1 MTQKED
7 FMKLVT
13 VLRAAY
19 NSDKFM
25 PDRQSAMVW
34 YEMLKDIDYPVLMQG
49 CYKLIQ
55 SSPYPPTIADI
66 RASCASITAE
76 PDRLSDLEAWAM
88 VRKALSNGTYGAE
101 QEYAKLPPLVQR
113 AVGTPAVIR
122 EMAQADMESVATVF
136 QSQFLKAYRAERER
150 ASDLAKL
157 SPKIRTLLEGTAA
170 TMIEGGKNEHQS

>member
-1 MTQKED
+1 MTQKDD
-7 FMKLVT
+7 FMKLAT

-19 NSDKFM
+19 NSDKLM

-66 RASCASITAE
+66 RASCASLQAVE
-76 PDRLSDLEAWAM
+76 RLSDLEAWAM
-88 VRKALSNGTYGAE
+88 VRKALSNGVYGAE
-101 QEYAKLPPLVQR
+101 AEYNKLPPLVQK
-113 AVGTPAVIR
+113 AVGTPANIR

-136 QSQFLKAYRAERER
+136 QSQFLRAYRAEAQR
-150 ASDLAKL
+150 AADMAKL

-170 TMIEGGKNEHQS
+170 TMIEGGKE

>member
-1 MTQKED
+1 MTAKED
-7 FMKLVT
+7 FMKLVA

-25 PDRQSAMVW
+25 PDKQSALVW

-66 RASCASITAE
+66 RASCASLQAVE
-76 PDRLSDLEAWAM
+76 RLSDLEAWAM

-136 QSQFLKAYRAERER
+136 QSQFLRAYRAEVQR
-150 ASDLAKL
+150 AVDMAKL

>member
-1 MTQKED
+1 MTQKDD

-19 NSDKFM
+19 NSEKFM

-66 RASCASITAE
+66 RASCASLQAVE
-76 PDRLSDLEAWAM
+76 RLSDLEAWAM
-88 VRKALSNGTYGAE
+88 VRKALSNGVYGAE
-101 QEYAKLPPLVQR
+101 AEYNKLPPLVQE
-113 AVGTPAVIR
+113 AVGTPANIR

-136 QSQFLKAYRAERER
+136 QSQFLRAYRAEVQR
-150 ASDLAKL
+150 ATDMAKL

-170 TMIEGGKNEHQS
+170 TMIEGGKNEYQS

>member
-1 MTQKED
+1 MTAKED

-34 YEMLKDIDYPVLMQG
+34 YEMLKDIEYPILMQG

-66 RASCASITAE
+66 RASCASLQAE
-76 PDRLSDLEAWAM
+76 AQLPDLEAWAM
-88 VRKALSNGTYGAE
+88 VRKALSNGVYGAE
-101 QEYAKLPPLVQR
+101 EEYAKLPPLVQK
-113 AVGTPAVIR
+113 AVGTPANIR

-136 QSQFLKAYRAERER
+136 QSQFLRAYRAEVQR
-150 ASDLAKL
+150 AADMAKL

-170 TMIEGGKNEHQS
+170 TMIEGGKTE

>member
-1 MTQKED
+1 MTARED

-19 NSDKFM
+19 SSEKFM
-25 PDRQSAMVW
+25 PDKQSALVW

-66 RASCASITAE
+66 RASCASLTAE
-76 PDRLSDLEAWAM
+76 PQRLTDLEAWAL

-101 QEYAKLPPLVQR
+101 QEYAKLPPLVQK
-113 AVGTPAVIR
+113 AVGSPANIR

-136 QSQFLKAYRAERER
+136 QSQFLRAYRAEVQRQ
-150 ASDLAKL
+150 ADMAKL
-157 SPKIRTLLEGTAA
+157 SPKIRTLLEGTTAK
-170 TMIEGGKNEHQS
+170 MIEGETA

>member
-1 MTQKED
+1 MTERED

-19 NSDKFM
+19 SSEKFM
-25 PDRQSAMVW
+25 PDKQSALVW

-66 RASCASITAE
+66 RASCASLQTVE
-76 PDRLSDLEAWAM
+76 RLTDLEAWAL

-101 QEYAKLPPLVQR
+101 QEFAKLPPLVQK
-113 AVGTPAVIR
+113 AVGSPANIR
-122 EMAQADMESVATVF
+122 EMAQADLDSVATVF
-136 QSQFLKAYRAERER
+136 QSQFLRAYRAETQR
-150 ASDLAKL
+150 AEDMAKL
-157 SPKIRTLLEGTAA
+157 SPKIRTLLEGITQ
-170 TMIEGGKNEHQS
+170 TMIEGEKE

>member
-1 MTQKED
+1 MTERED

-19 NSDKFM
+19 SSEKFM
-25 PDRQSAMVW
+25 PDKQSALVW
-34 YEMLKDIDYPVLMQG
+34 YEMLKDIDYQTLMQG

-66 RASCASITAE
+66 RASCTSLQTVE
-76 PDRLSDLEAWAM
+76 RLTDLEAWAL

-101 QEYAKLPPLVQR
+101 QEFAKLPPLVQK
-113 AVGTPAVIR
+113 AVGSPANIR

-136 QSQFLKAYRAERER
+136 QSQFLRAYRTETQR
-150 ASDLAKL
+150 AADLAKL
-157 SPKIRTLLEGTAA
+157 SPPIRNLITHTTA
-170 TMIEGGKNEHQS
+170 TMIEGRTE

>member
-1 MTQKED
+1 MTGKED

-19 NSDKFM
+19 NSEKFM
-25 PDRQSAMVW
+25 PDRESALVW

-66 RASCASITAE
+66 RASCASLQTVE
-76 PDRLSDLEAWAM
+76 RLTDLEAWAL

-101 QEYAKLPPLVQR
+101 AEYEKLPPLVQK
-113 AVGTPAVIR
+113 AVGSPANIR
-122 EMAQADMESVATVF
+122 EMARADLDSVATVF
-136 QSQFLKAYRAERER
+136 QSQFLRAYRAETQR
-150 ASDLAKL
+150 AADMAKL
-157 SPKIRTLLEGTAA
+157 SPKIRTLLEGT
-170 TMIEGGKNEHQS
+170 TQNMIEGGIA

>member
-1 MTQKED
+1 MTERED

-19 NSDKFM
+19 NSEKFM
-25 PDRQSAMVW
+25 PDKQSALVW

-66 RASCASITAE
+66 RASCASLQAVE
-76 PDRLSDLEAWAM
+76 RLTDLEAWSL
-88 VRKALSNGTYGAE
+88 VRKALSNGVYGAE
-101 QEYAKLPPLVQR
+101 MEYAKLPPLVQK
-113 AVGTPAVIR
+113 AVGTPANIR

-136 QSQFLKAYRAERER
+136 QSQFLRAYRAETQR
-150 ASDLAKL
+150 AADMAKL
-157 SPKIRTLLEGTAA
+157 SPKIRTLLEGTTN
-170 TMIEGGKNEHQS
+170 TMIEGGKE

>member
-1 MTQKED
+1 MTERED

-19 NSDKFM
+19 SSEKFM
-25 PDRQSAMVW
+25 PDKQSAFVW

-66 RASCASITAE
+66 RASCASLQAVE
-76 PDRLSDLEAWAM
+76 RLTDLEAWAL

-101 QEYAKLPPLVQR
+101 AEYAKLPPLVQK
-113 AVGTPAVIR
+113 AVGSPANIR
-122 EMAQADMESVATVF
+122 EMAQADLDSVATVF
-136 QSQFLKAYRAERER
+136 QSQFLRAYRAETQR
-150 ASDLAKL
+150 AADMAKL
-157 SPKIRTLLEGTAA
+157 SPKIRTLLEGTTQ
-170 TMIEGGKNEHQS
+170 TMIEGGKE

>member
-1 MTQKED
+1 MTAKED

-25 PDRQSAMVW
+25 PDKQSALVW

-66 RASCASITAE
+66 RASCASLQAE
-76 PDRLSDLEAWAM
+76 AQLSDLEAWAM
-88 VRKALSNGTYGAE
+88 VRKALSNGVYGAE
-101 QEYAKLPPLVQR
+101 AEYAKLPPLVQK
-113 AVGTPAVIR
+113 AVGTPSNIR

-136 QSQFLKAYRAERER
+136 QSQFLRAYRAEVQR
-150 ASDLAKL
+150 AADMAKL
-157 SPKIRTLLEGTAA
+157 SPKIRALLEGTAA

>member
-19 NSDKFM
+19 SSEKFM
-25 PDRQSAMVW
+25 PDKQSALVW

-66 RASCASITAE
+66 RASCASLTAE
-76 PDRLSDLEAWAM
+76 PQRLTDLEAWAL

-101 QEYAKLPPLVQR
+101 AEYAKLPPLVQK
-113 AVGTPAVIR
+113 AVGSPANIR
-122 EMAQADMESVATVF
+122 EMAQASIDSVGTVF
-136 QSQFLKAYRAERER
+136 QSQFLRAYRAEKER
-150 ASDLAKL
+150 AADLAKL
-157 SPKIRTLLEGTAA
+157 SPKIRTLLEGTTQ
-170 TMIEGGKNEHQS
+170 TMIEGRME